1 MNKED
6 LRLTENLVIVQ
17 KGKNSKRRLV
27 PINDTISNELQIFLS
42 SEETKQKAV
51 FLNSKGTRMQTGT
64 LNKQLKKIIK
74 RTDFGKAFTQAEL
87 TKIGMHTLRH
97 SIATHLLENGM
108 ALEQVQLFLGH
119 SHIESTEIYTHINQ
133 NQLNELLSE

>member
-1 MNKED
+1 
-6 LRLTENLVIVQ
+6 TE
-17 KGKNSKRRLV
+17 
-27 PINDTISNELQIFLS
+27 P
-42 SEETKQKAV
+42 KQKAV

-74 RTDFGKAFTQAEL
+74 RTDFGKAFTQQEL

-108 ALEQVQLFLGH
+108 PLEQVQLFLGH
-119 SHIESTEIYTHINQ
+119 SHIESTEIYTHVNQ
-133 NQLNELLSE
+133 NQINNMER